1 MDQQTHTDRV
11 FGLDIYRA
19 AAIIL
24 VVLLHGR
31 FILDGTV
38 LERFPFVRIVDGVE
52 LFFVL
57 SGFLIGGILLKRIN
71 STEPFSIHALFE
83 FWKRRW
89 FRTLPAYYLILAIN
103 YIIVRT
109 NVIHEG
115 ISNFNWRYIFFL
127 QNFTKPIL
135 GFFRESWSLSI
146 EEWFYLSMPLML
158 LLLLRFVK
166 PKGAFII
173 ATMIMIV
180 FSFLCRTQMMD
191 AGFDRFWLDLNI
203 RKVVVTRLDGI
214 GYGLLAAWI
223 CYYYPAIW
231 ERVRAHAFGIGI
243 ALLIFVVSYRAPAS
257 GFYRQVVYYS
267 LYPIAAMLL
276 LPLASTVRSG
286 RGVVAKLITHIS
298 LISYSMYLINLAL
311 VAEVIRDQFTPKG
324 GVDGIAKYILYWLI
338 VVIASTAL
346 YYSFEKPMMELRE
359 KK

>member
-1 MDQQTHTDRV
+1 MDQSAHGGRV
-11 FGLDIYRA
+11 LGLDIFRA

-71 STEPFSIHALFE
+71 GTETFSIHALFE

-89 FRTLPAYYLILAIN
+89 FRTLPAYYLVLVIN
-103 YIIVRT
+103 YIVVRA

-115 ISNFNWRYIFFL
+115 IGNFNWRYIFFL

-146 EEWFYLSMPLML
+146 EEWFYLTMPVML
-158 LLLLRFVK
+158 LILIRFTK
-166 PKGAFII
+166 PKVAFII

-223 CYYYPAIW
+223 CYYYPTIW
-231 ERVRAHAFGIGI
+231 ERIRYYAFGIGI
-243 ALLIFVVSYRAPAS
+243 ALLTFVVSYRAPVS
-257 GFYRQVVYYS
+257 GFYRQVAYYS

-276 LPLASTVRSG
+276 LPLASAVRSG
-286 RGVVAKLITHIS
+286 GGMVARALIHIS
-298 LISYSMYLINLAL
+298 RISYSMYLINLAI
-311 VAEVIRDQFTPKG
+311 VAEVIRDQFTPQG
-324 GVDGIAKYILYWLI
+324 GIDGIVKYIFYWVI
-338 VVIASTAL
+338 VVMASTVL